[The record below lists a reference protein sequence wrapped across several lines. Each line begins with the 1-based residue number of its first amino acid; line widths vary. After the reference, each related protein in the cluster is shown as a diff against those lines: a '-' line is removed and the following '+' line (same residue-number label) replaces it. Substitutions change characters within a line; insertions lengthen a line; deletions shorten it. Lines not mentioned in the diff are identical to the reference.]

1 MKSVLSYDSPL
12 MTMLRGVANTMF
24 LNILFLVCCL
34 PVVTIGAAWTAL
46 FAAGRVLLEDGPCF
60 KTYFRTLVSSFKR
73 ATLAWLIQLPC
84 LLVMVVTAVLVWRLR
99 MVGMPLGQMSMVV
112 SVMAIVLVLAVI
124 TMTFL
129 FYSRFEC
136 TLKQLLKNGVYMTI
150 GYLMRAVVIA
160 LVCWLPFFALF
171 LNTHMFMRGF
181 VVCIFLYFGIAGSLS
196 AWLMKKPL
204 NTLME
209 DFLER
214 EAQTQEEER
223 DEALSN

>member
-1 MKSVLSYDSPL
+1 MKSILSYDSPL
-12 MTMLRGVANTMF
+12 MTMLRGVSNTMF
-24 LNILFLVCCL
+24 LNIIFLVCCL

-46 FAAGRVLLEDGPCF
+46 FAGCRVMLEDGPCF
-60 KTYFRTLVSSFKR
+60 KTYFRTFISSFKR

-84 LLVMVVTAVLVWRLR
+84 LLVMVVTALLVWKFRIN
-99 MVGMPLGQMSMVV
+99 GMPFGQVSMVV
-112 SVMAIVLVLAVI
+112 SVVAIVLVLAVI

-150 GYLMRAVVIA
+150 GYLVRAVIIA

-171 LNTHMFMRGF
+171 LNTHVFMQGLI
-181 VVCIFLYFGIAGSLS
+181 VCLLLYFGIAGSLS

-204 NTLME
+204 NALME
-209 DFLER
+209 GFLER
-214 EAQTQEEER
+214 ESEKAEQ
-223 DEALSN
+223 DEQLPV